1 MTWKWTPCK
10 TYSYD
15 QIDHSVE
22 YDDEWVKIGNF
33 NLRSSVF
40 EEALK
45 TYYETTKP
53 VVDAIYKAKR
63 YIDADLYSRLRGVYD
78 YTMIDHSP
86 EYEPA
91 MYLWTKNPGD
101 RYVFAEERGS
111 DGKGY
116 WVAVQ

>member
-33 NLRSSVF
+33 NFRSSDF
-40 EEALK
+40 KEALK

-53 VVDAIYKAKR
+53 VVDTICKIQR
-63 YIDADLYSRLRGVYD
+63 SLEADLYSRINGIYD
-78 YTMIDHSP
+78 YTMIDHTP
-86 EYEPA
+86 EYEPVKPSLPLTWFFDTT
-91 MYLWTKNPGD
+91 MQGPWY
-101 RYVFAEERGS
+101 GS
-111 DGKGY
+111 S
-116 WVAVQ
+116 Q